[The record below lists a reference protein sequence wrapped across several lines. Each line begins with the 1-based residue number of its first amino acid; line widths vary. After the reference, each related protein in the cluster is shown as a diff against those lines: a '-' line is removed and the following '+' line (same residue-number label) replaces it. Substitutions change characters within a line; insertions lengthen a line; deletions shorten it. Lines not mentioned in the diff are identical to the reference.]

1 MSYRNNKGK
10 NNVTYLNKKKTNR
23 SYSSRKTT
31 ANKVGN
37 KRSTTKKSKYS
48 SNKRSNKGKVNIKKL
63 SVLALGI
70 VLLGFGTL
78 KATSGVSNIVKS
90 ISTKIIKT
98 SDAEVKPVQKQFDL
112 STENDGVMSKFN
124 VYIDPGRG
132 GEDNGMESEE
142 TGKYE
147 KEITLGIGKKLAS
160 KLSNYDDVNVIMS
173 RTDDSKTMS
182 FKERAEDAKKQKAD
196 LIISLQLNAHSGD
209 APATGIETYYKE
221 DELYH
226 TGDIARVIQDSI
238 TSYVEVKDRGV
249 GIGKF
254 GILNEATIPAIII
267 KCGFIT
273 NPEDVKKL
281 TDENYLNEFTEGIAQ
296 GLLSYID
303 SNK

>member
-10 NNVTYLNKKKTNR
+10 NNVTYLNKNKTNR

-31 ANKVGN
+31 SNKVVN

-48 SNKRSNKGKVNIKKL
+48 SNKRSNKGKVSIKKL
-63 SVLALGI
+63 GVLVLGI

-112 STENDGVMSKFN
+112 STENEGTMSKFN

-160 KLSNYDDVNVIMS
+160 KLSSYDDINVIMS

-196 LIISLQLNAHSGD
+196 LIISLQLNAHSGE
-209 APATGIETYYKE
+209 APATGIEIYYKE

-296 GLLSYID
+296 GVLSYID